1 MKTNMLR
8 LISLILVVLMSVSVL
23 AACKNDPETNTDVVS
38 SDVTTESEPAQEVT
52 AEDLVGLGFKVADDK
67 NIKVVKVS
75 DAFVLQV
82 PADTTLEQLLK
93 VVSPEEGC
101 TLKFFGAD
109 NKEITDK
116 TVALADKSTM
126 KAYDKNSKEL
136 SVVTISVMK
145 KANSTTVANSL
156 NGYKF
161 KFGAQNATHFAEAS
175 TATGKVNVE
184 VINKIKKKYNCSV
197 EVVGFS
203 GLTLIQDIVNKCRA
217 GKIPAD
223 VVECN
228 ISHARSI
235 AKQGCVADFAKC
247 TTLNKKL
254 FTNGMTESVTHKG
267 RIYGVA
273 YASMAVNPMGVLF
286 NKNVV
291 DKYMPNKN
299 FIYSHYK
306 AGTWNFD
313 NFELVAKNC
322 TVDTNGDGKKDIH
335 GITSN
340 TNIIGMALTANA
352 GGTALKVNERVEA
365 TMCNDKG
372 IYALTWLKEKIY
384 NPGYWDYKPDIY
396 ESISSFANGEAA
408 MFVSYLS
415 WYGQISSSAKFEI
428 GFVPMPK
435 GPSQSKY
442 ITGAYDGGIF
452 IVPKTNEK
460 NINIVGTFLNEL
472 AATSPKHINNSISN
486 MARNGFDATA
496 QSVYK
501 WAITNTSPEYSIGVF
516 GSEISAKVD
525 ESVTDKSKAPKTVME
540 SIKSSA
546 QKKCDDFYAPLYK

>member
-8 LISLILVVLMSVSVL
+8 LISLVLVVLMTVSVF
-23 AACKNDPETNTDVVS
+23 AACSCGEDPETNTDVTGT
-38 SDVTTESEPAQEVT
+38 DVQSEIQEVT
-52 AEDLVGLGFKVADDK
+52 AEDLIGQGYKVAKDEK
-67 NIKVVKVS
+67 IKVVKIS
-75 DAFVLQV
+75 DAFVIQV
-82 PADTTLEQLLK
+82 AEGTTLEQFLK
-93 VVSPEEGC
+93 VVTPEDGC
-101 TLKFFGAD
+101 TIKLFGAD

-116 TVALADKSTM
+116 AFVLVDKSSL
-126 KAYDKNSKEL
+126 KVFDKDGKEKN
-136 SVVTISVMK
+136 VVTISVIK
-145 KANSTTVANSL
+145 SANSTTVPTSL
-156 NGYKF
+156 NKYPF
-161 KFGAQNATHFAEAS
+161 RFGAQNATHFTDAS
-175 TATGKVNVE
+175 TSTGKVNVD
-184 VINKIKKKYNCSV
+184 VINNIKKKYSCTV
-197 EVVGFS
+197 DVVGFN
-203 GLTLIQDIVNKCRA
+203 GTTLVQEIVNSCRA
-217 GKIPAD
+217 GKVSAD

-235 AKQGCVADFAKC
+235 AKQGCAADFAKC

-267 RIYGVA
+267 HIYSVA

-286 NKNVV
+286 NKAIV
-291 DKYMPNKN
+291 DKYMGTKD
-299 FIYSHYK
+299 FIYNHYK

-313 NFELVAKNC
+313 NFELVAKTC
-322 TVDTNGDGKKDIH
+322 TDDTDGDGKNDIH
-335 GITSN
+335 GVTSN

-352 GGTALKVNERVEA
+352 GGTALKVNEKVEA

-384 NPGYWDYKPDIY
+384 NPGYWNYKPDIY
-396 ESISSFANGEAA
+396 VSISSFANGEAA

-415 WYGQISSSAKFEI
+415 WYSQISTSAKFQM

-435 GPSQSKY
+435 GPSQSNY

-472 AATSPKHINNSISN
+472 AATSSKHINKSISD

-501 WAITNTSPEYSIGVF
+501 WAITNTSPEFSIGVF

-525 ESVTDKSKAPKTVME
+525 QSVTDPSKAPKTVME
-540 SIKSSA
+540 SIKGAA
-546 QKKCDDFYAPLYK
+546 QKKCDDYYAPLYKG